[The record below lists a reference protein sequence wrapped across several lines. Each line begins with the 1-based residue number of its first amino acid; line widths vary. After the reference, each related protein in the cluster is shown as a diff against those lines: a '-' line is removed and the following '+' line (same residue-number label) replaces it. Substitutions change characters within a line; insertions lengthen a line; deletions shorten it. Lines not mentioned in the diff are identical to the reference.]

1 MSAGPNRAPPTPK
14 EPSERSSRKADVLKD
29 VIRELAEQFRPVMEQ
44 SPDGVYLWLD
54 EAHKACNERLAKLFG
69 FTVEEWQAT
78 QPFLENF
85 VVEEDRKIFSWD
97 YHIRVAALAVPVTLR
112 FRGLRKDGS
121 TISAE
126 TDMIPTSFRGHA
138 VVYPFVRQ
146 IAQ

>member
-1 MSAGPNRAPPTPK
+1 M
-14 EPSERSSRKADVLKD
+14 KD

-85 VVEEDRKIFSWD
+85 VVEEDRKMFSWN
-97 YHIRVAALAVPVTLR
+97 YHNRVAALAFPVTFR

-121 TISAE
+121 TFAAE
-126 TDMIPTSFRGHA
+126 TDMIPISYRGHA
-138 VVYPFVRQ
+138 VAYHFVRRV
-146 IAQ
+146 AG